1 MRRTRRTL
9 LTAGAAAALTAGLPS
24 TAVAATARHGDGPP
38 ADGPRGGAGRDGRP
52 RPDGISRGLAALERT
67 YSARLGVFARNTRTG
82 RTVSH
87 RAGEL
92 FPMCSVFKTL
102 AVAAVL
108 RDLDRRGEFLTRRIH
123 YTEKDTEES
132 GYAVITGRQEN
143 LANGMTVAGLCDA
156 AIRYSDNAAANLL
169 LRELGG
175 PSAVT
180 RFCRS
185 LGDGVTR
192 LDRWE
197 PRLNSA
203 EPWRVE
209 DTTSPRHIARTYS
222 RLVLGDALSRPDRQR
237 LTGWLLNNT
246 TGKERLRAGLP
257 GDWTLADKTGA
268 GEYGTNNDVGIAWT
282 PDGSPV
288 VLAVL
293 TTRRHP
299 DAAPDNQLVARTA
312 ELLAD
317 ELGRTPRG
325 GLAASRS
332 PKSPPRPSASD
343 AEGARM

>member
-1 MRRTRRTL
+1 MESSRAHRTRRTL
-9 LTAGAAAALTAGLPS
+9 LAAGAGAALAAGLS
-24 TAVAATARHGDGPP
+24 SSAVATPARRGDGPP
-38 ADGPRGGAGRDGRP
+38 AGAPGAGAHGDGGPGGTTRP
-52 RPDGISRGLAALERT
+52 EHGISRSLRELERT
-67 YSARLGVFARNTRTG
+67 HSARLGVFARNMRTG

-108 RDLDRRGEFLTRRIH
+108 RDLDRKGEFLAQRIH

-132 GYAVITGRQEN
+132 GYAVITGREEN
-143 LANGMTVAGLCDA
+143 LANGMTVAELCDA
-156 AIRYSDNAAANLL
+156 TIRYSDNAAANLL

-175 PSAVT
+175 PTAVT

-185 LGDGVTR
+185 VGDGVTR

-203 EPWRVE
+203 EPWRAE
-209 DTTSPRHIARTYS
+209 DTTDPRHIAHTYT

-237 LTGWLLNNT
+237 LTGWMLNNT
-246 TGKERLRAGLP
+246 TSTERFRAGLP
-257 GDWTLADKTGA
+257 DDWTLADKTGA
-268 GEYGTNNDVGIAWT
+268 GEYGTNNDVGVAWA
-282 PDGSPV
+282 PDGTPV

-293 TTRRHP
+293 TTRQHP
-299 DAAPDNQLVARTA
+299 EAAGDNALVARTA

-317 ELGRTPRG
+317 VLG
-325 GLAASRS
+325 
-332 PKSPPRPSASD
+332 
-343 AEGARM
+343 

>member
-1 MRRTRRTL
+1 MEPSRAHRTRRTL
-9 LTAGAAAALTAGLPS
+9 LAAGAGAALAAGLS
-24 TAVAATARHGDGPP
+24 SSAVATPARRGDGPP
-38 ADGPRGGAGRDGRP
+38 AGAPGAGAHGDGGGPGGTSRP
-52 RPDGISRGLAALERT
+52 EHGISRGLRELERT
-67 YSARLGVFARNTRTG
+67 HSARLGVFARNMRTG

-108 RDLDRRGEFLTRRIH
+108 RDLDRKGEFLARRIH

-132 GYAVITGRQEN
+132 GYAVITGREEN
-143 LANGMTVAGLCDA
+143 LANGMTVAELCDA
-156 AIRYSDNAAANLL
+156 TIRYSDNAAANLL

-175 PSAVT
+175 PTAVT

-185 LGDGVTR
+185 VGDGVTR

-209 DTTSPRHIARTYS
+209 DTTDPRHIAHTYT

-237 LTGWLLNNT
+237 LTGWMLNNT
-246 TGKERLRAGLP
+246 TSTERFRAGLP
-257 GDWTLADKTGA
+257 DDWTLADKTGG
-268 GEYGTNNDVGIAWT
+268 GEYGTNNDVGVAWT
-282 PDGSPV
+282 PDGTPV

-299 DAAPDNQLVARTA
+299 EAAGDNVLVARTA

-317 ELGRTPRG
+317 ALG
-325 GLAASRS
+325 
-332 PKSPPRPSASD
+332 
-343 AEGARM
+343 